1 MNRLVIIVFGS
12 LMILLSGHL
21 LAQENFRPMADA
33 GAFKENL
40 VKASASINT
49 IASDFIQE
57 KNLSVLTE
65 KIISKGRFAFRKEN
79 NIRWEYTE
87 PYKYLIII
95 SNNQMFMRDEKNKK
109 QLDIQSNPF
118 FQEMNKFITGCIK
131 GDILQ
136 NDNDYTK
143 EYFENERSYYVK
155 LVPKSEKVK
164 QILNEVHLWFD
175 RNDLSVTK
183 LKMVESGNDY
193 TQIIF
198 TNKILNTEIPLEKF
212 SFK

>member
-1 MNRLVIIVFGS
+1 MNRIVIIIFG
-12 LMILLSGHL
+12 LMILLAGNL
-21 LAQENFRPMADA
+21 RAQEVFRPMTDA
-33 GAFKENL
+33 GSFKERL
-40 VKASASINT
+40 VKASASVNT
-49 IASDFIQE
+49 IVSDFIQE

-65 KIISKGRFAFRKEN
+65 KIISKGQFAFRKEN

-109 QLDIQSNPF
+109 QLDIQSNPV
-118 FQEMNKFITGCIK
+118 FQEMNKFITGCIQ
-131 GDILQ
+131 GDILK

-143 EYFENERSYYVK
+143 EYFENEKSYYVK
-155 LVPKSEKVK
+155 LVPKSEKVR

-175 RNDLSVTK
+175 KNGLTVTK

-193 TQIIF
+193 TQITF
-198 TNKILNTEIPLEKF
+198 TNKILNKEIPLEKF